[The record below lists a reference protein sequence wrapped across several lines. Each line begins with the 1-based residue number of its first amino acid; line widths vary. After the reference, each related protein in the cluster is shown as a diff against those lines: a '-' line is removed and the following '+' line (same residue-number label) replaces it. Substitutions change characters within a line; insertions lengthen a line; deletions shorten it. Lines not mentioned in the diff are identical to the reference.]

1 MKDTEFI
8 QLLNLYLDHEIST
21 ADAARLEAEVQNNAG
36 RRHIYQEYC
45 RMQKACRMI
54 AADFQTEPA
63 DSVVPTERKVIA
75 FNPAVAEAVAL
86 RRKRLAGLYT
96 VGSFAAVAACVAIV
110 FVGRARQLRNAEPA
124 APAASPVATAPA
136 SAITNPDATFVVS
149 KSATPRGLVS
159 LAPRPQQS
167 GLVRD
172 RLLLNSHSHGLE
184 GAVDQAS
191 SQLAWINS
199 VQLSP
204 LQVRTPAD
212 LHFAAKFG
220 PEGRAL
226 GNRQAAPVKA
236 APPAEEYPGFQFV
249 R

>member
-21 ADAARLEAEVQNNAG
+21 ADAARLEAEVQTNAG

-54 AADFQTEPA
+54 AADFQTDPA
-63 DSVVPTERKVIA
+63 DSLVPTERKVIA

-86 RRKRLAGLYT
+86 RRRRLAGFYT
-96 VGSFAAVAACVAIV
+96 VGSFAAVAACVAII
-110 FVGRARQLRNAEPA
+110 FVGRGRHLQNADQATPTT
-124 APAASPVATAPA
+124 SPVASAPA
-136 SAITNPDATFVVS
+136 SAITNPDATFVAS

-172 RLLLNSHSHGLE
+172 RLLLNSHSDGLE
-184 GAVDQAS
+184 GGVDQGIG
-191 SQLAWINS
+191 QLAWINS

-204 LQVRTPAD
+204 LQIRTPAD

-226 GNRQAAPVKA
+226 GNRQAAPAKA
-236 APPAEEYPGFQFV
+236 SPPAEEYLGFQFV